1 MSIEFATKSSAA
13 LSKWKRYPKY
23 RGSGVEWL
31 GEIPAGW
38 EVRKMKHIA
47 KVNLSNVDK
56 KKNEGEISVKLCN
69 YVDVYYND
77 CITSDFNFMEATATP
92 NQIDKFTLRKGDVI
106 ITKDSESWEDIAV
119 PAYVP
124 FDLDGVICGYH
135 LAHIHPNNTIIDGRY
150 LFRSLNANSLNYKF
164 RVESNGITRFGLGK
178 YWIDNSPFIV
188 PPIVEQRIIVSF
200 LDRKTAHIDTLIS
213 KKECLIALLEE
224 KRAALISRV
233 VTKGLEPDVPM
244 KDSGVEWLG
253 EVPVGWEVKRLR
265 YVCKLNPVKS
275 EISNIPS
282 DFEVSFLPMELIG
295 EDGTL
300 SLDEIRR
307 IEQVFQGYTYFQED
321 DVIVAKITP
330 CFENGKGAICTDLI
344 NGIGF
349 GTTELHVLRAQKLS
363 YPQYI
368 FYLTRS
374 NPFRSIG
381 TAMMHGSAGQQRVP
395 EDFIKDFRLGFPSLQ
410 EQRAIAEYL
419 DHETIKIDTLKAKIR
434 EHIEKVK
441 EYRTALISAAVTGK
455 IDVREA
461 TA

>member
-150 LFRSLNANSLNYKF
+150 LG
-164 RVESNGITRFGLGK
+164 RV
-178 YWIDNSPFIV
+178 
-188 PPIVEQRIIVSF
+188 
-200 LDRKTAHIDTLIS
+200 H
-213 KKECLIALLEE
+213 
-224 KRAALISRV
+224 
-233 VTKGLEPDVPM
+233 
-244 KDSGVEWLG
+244 
-253 EVPVGWEVKRLR
+253 
-265 YVCKLNPVKS
+265 
-275 EISNIPS
+275 EIS
-282 DFEVSFLPMELIG
+282 
-295 EDGTL
+295 T
-300 SLDEIRR
+300 
-307 IEQVFQGYTYFQED
+307 
-321 DVIVAKITP
+321 
-330 CFENGKGAICTDLI
+330 
-344 NGIGF
+344 
-349 GTTELHVLRAQKLS
+349 
-363 YPQYI
+363 I
-368 FYLTRS
+368 F
-374 NPFRSIG
+374 
-381 TAMMHGSAGQQRVP
+381 
-395 EDFIKDFRLGFPSLQ
+395 K
-410 EQRAIAEYL
+410 
-419 DHETIKIDTLKAKIR
+419 
-434 EHIEKVK
+434 
-441 EYRTALISAAVTGK
+441 
-455 IDVREA
+455 
-461 TA
+461 